1 MDCNQIRELAEDY
14 VYGLLEPIQERD
26 FQTHV
31 NSCEA
36 CASILE
42 EARSRREVFASWTAP
57 ETSGAAD
64 RLLARIRSG
73 KTAIPRRT
81 GSLLVRALAAAAV
94 ILAAVVL
101 PMLFMVKQPE
111 VLGYEPQ
118 MKSVVSKFDRLVVQE
133 LFVPAAA
140 VKKSCII
147 VRLVSTSTKEVLRA
161 TVKLNS
167 GQSIEMAGDTTQNEQ
182 TVILTRDNG
191 LTEGRNLLKMRN
203 LGQAQIEF
211 EVTLVTGDSR

>member
-1 MDCNQIRELAEDY
+1 VDCSEIRELADDY
-14 VYGLLEPIQERD
+14 VYGLLKPNQESD

-31 NSCEA
+31 DSCEA
-36 CASILE
+36 CASFLA
-42 EARSRREVFASWTAP
+42 EARSRREALSSWTVP
-57 ETSGAAD
+57 DTDGAAD
-64 RLLARIRSG
+64 RLLARIRSNKIALPG
-73 KTAIPRRT
+73 RT
-81 GSLLVRALAAAAV
+81 GSLLVRVLAAAAV

-118 MKSVVSKFDRLVVQE
+118 MKSVISKFDRYVAQE
-133 LFVPAAA
+133 LFVPAVA
-140 VKKSCII
+140 VEESCII
-147 VRLVSTSTKEVLRA
+147 VRLVSTSPKEALRA

-167 GQSIEMAGDTTQNEQ
+167 GQPIEMAGDRVQNEQ

-191 LTEGRNLLKMRN
+191 LIEGRNLLRMRN

-211 EVTLVTGDSR
+211 EVTLVTGDGT